1 MINKAISL
9 ALLTIYPM
17 LGGAFAAA
25 FIPWQIINTGPV
37 FWLAMIYGSSG
48 ILAAI
53 HIKALSTV
61 AMQPVSTGLILGG
74 LTTILGVQ
82 GIYLFDNSNATNM
95 FFSLLVTVALIIYLA
110 YKKVNKSNKRETL
123 LEDDSKNI

>member
-17 LGGAFAAA
+17 LGAAFAAA
-25 FIPWQIINTGPV
+25 FIPWQLLDSSLV
-37 FWLAMIYGSSG
+37 FWLAMIYGTSG

-53 HIKALSTV
+53 HVKALSTV

-74 LTTILGVQ
+74 LVTVLGIQ
-82 GIYLFDNSNATNM
+82 GVYLFDGVDATNM
-95 FFSLLVTVALIIYLA
+95 FFSLLITVGLIIYLA
-110 YKKVNKSNKRETL
+110 YKKVNKSNSREIL
-123 LEDDSKNI
+123 LED